1 MHLQIKIR
9 FQILKRR
16 CLVNPHRPTFLHLS
30 PKICL
35 KDLKGIC
42 RLVRQRITVYRN
54 IYYNQHYVL
63 SSMCTVERKWSVAV
77 TMHLELN
84 EFLKKEE
91 EEKEE
96 EEKSGVGVRQ
106 GRLSRREFP
115 VHHCCLSMMSPRSIM
130 LSHISSFY
138 ATCCYTQGQIE
149 HCQGQKFY
157 AGDKAGVVDI
167 LAILFR
173 T

>member
-1 MHLQIKIR
+1 MGRELR
-9 FQILKRR
+9 
-16 CLVNPHRPTFLHLS
+16 
-30 PKICL
+30 
-35 KDLKGIC
+35 
-42 RLVRQRITVYRN
+42 TVERN

-63 SSMCTVERKWSVAV
+63 SCMCTCAVERKWSVAV

-138 ATCCYTQGQIE
+138 ATC
-149 HCQGQKFY
+149 
-157 AGDKAGVVDI
+157 
-167 LAILFR
+167 
-173 T
+173 

>member
-1 MHLQIKIR
+1 M
-9 FQILKRR
+9 LKRR
-16 CLVNPHRPTFLHLS
+16 CSVNPQRPTFLHLS

-42 RLVRQRITVYRN
+42 RLVRQRIAKCSN
-54 IYYNQHYVL
+54 IYYNEHYIL
-63 SSMCTVERKWSVAV
+63 PSMCTIECQWSVAV

-138 ATCCYTQGQIE
+138 ATCWYTQGQSWALSRPKVLCRRQSRCCWYPCNLVQNIS
-149 HCQGQKFY
+149 
-157 AGDKAGVVDI
+157 
-167 LAILFR
+167 R
-173 T
+173 